1 MAKKKTNKKD
11 KYIEGI
17 GRRKT
22 ATARVRIYPDA
33 RAGKFEVNGQKLE
46 DYFPQKKQYKNAT
59 APFDVVDKKFKVTV
73 QTKGGGL
80 NAQSDA
86 IQLGL
91 ARALVENNED
101 WKKELK
107 PHGFLT
113 RDPRMKERKK
123 PGLKGARRAKQW
135 RKR

>member
-1 MAKKKTNKKD
+1 MAKKKKNE
-11 KYIEGI
+11 KYIEGV

-22 ATARVRIYPDA
+22 ATARVRIYPDSKGRTFKVNDKKLVDYFSQPKHQKKA
-33 RAGKFEVNGQKLE
+33 VAPFEVL
-46 DYFPQKKQYKNAT
+46 
-59 APFDVVDKKFKVTV
+59 DKKFKVTV

-80 NAQSDA
+80 NAQSEA
-86 IQLGL
+86 IRLGL
-91 ARALVENNED
+91 SRALVEHNEE
-101 WKKELK
+101 WKKSLK

-123 PGLKGARRAKQW
+123 PGLKGARRSKQW